1 MFVKTYEFPDS
12 SAIFELKV
20 DKNSVYVTYNT
31 NIDKE
36 YQFECENVE
45 QFTEKLSK
53 TIENKESV
61 GKLMHSVIKEGQLV
75 AVTK

>member
-20 DKNSVYVTYNT
+20 DKNSVYITYNT

-53 TIENKESV
+53 TIDNNESV
-61 GKLMHSVIKEGQLV
+61 GKLMHSVIKQGELV
-75 AVTK
+75 PVTK

>member
-31 NIDKE
+31 NIHRE
-36 YQFECENVE
+36 YEFQCENVE

-53 TIENKESV
+53 TIDNNESV
-61 GKLMHSVIKEGQLV
+61 GKLMHSVIKQGELV
-75 AVTK
+75 PVTK

>member
-20 DKNSVYVTYNT
+20 DKNSVYITYNT

-36 YQFECENVE
+36 YQFECKNVE

-53 TIENKESV
+53 TIVSEESI
-61 GKLMHSVIKEGQLV
+61 GKLIHSVIKQGELV
-75 AVTK
+75 PVTK